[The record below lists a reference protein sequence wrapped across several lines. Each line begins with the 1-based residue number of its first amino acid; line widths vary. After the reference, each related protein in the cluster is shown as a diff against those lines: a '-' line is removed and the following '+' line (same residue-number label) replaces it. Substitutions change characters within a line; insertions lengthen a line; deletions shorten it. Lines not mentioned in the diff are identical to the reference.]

1 LPLLGRIAARS
12 TRTSRFGLRVG
23 HTWPDR
29 RLSVTKSCQIEQFAH
44 TVFPGTCDEL
54 VAVTGGQPADV
65 A

>member
-1 LPLLGRIAARS
+1 M
-12 TRTSRFGLRVG
+12 
-23 HTWPDR
+23 
-29 RLSVTKSCQIEQFAH
+29 SVTKSCQIEQFAH